1 MSFTDRSL
9 IPLRIT
15 GVFRKEF
22 PDHHDAELVLRL
34 YDLRRE
40 SLMREARGAISSKYW
55 PGNVDEAVAVLKS
68 DHPLNAAF
76 RQVVTYWEMVYGMV
90 KWGVLHGDFMMES
103 SSEGLLVYAKA
114 EPYVAEIRA
123 RGNPNHFVNAEWV
136 ASNIDSGRRAMERY
150 RARVKRV
157 LESR

>member
-1 MSFTDRSL
+1 ML
-9 IPLRIT
+9 
-15 GVFRKEF
+15 RKEY

-40 SLMREARGAISSKYW
+40 GLMRESRAAISAKYW
-55 PGNVDEAVAVLKS
+55 PRNEEEALAVLKQE
-68 DHPLNAAF
+68 HPLNSAF

-90 KWGVLHGDFMMES
+90 KWDVLHGDFMLES
-103 SSEGLLVYAKA
+103 SGEGLLVYAKA
-114 EPYVAEIRA
+114 EPYLEQIRA
-123 RGNPNHFVNAEWV
+123 RGNPAYFVNAEWV
-136 ASNIDSGRRAMERY
+136 GRNVEAGRRTLERY